1 MTAKTNIAIP
11 DSIHFLVSFRFESF
25 GLSTDDAC
33 RIFSRGELREEGSCL
48 CQRCGAAQNE
58 KHRDHYCF
66 AVHDDFLLKSFASVA
81 IAIRFFCNSD
91 QARRS
96 HGFGAAVGIYVLA
109 DLVSMPSKSIKTL
122 S

>member
-58 KHRDHYCF
+58 KHPDHYCF
-66 AVHDDFLLKSFASVA
+66 AVHDDILLKSFGSVA
-81 IAIRFFCNSD
+81 IAIRPFL
-91 QARRS
+91 QQRPI
-96 HGFGAAVGIYVLA
+96 AALA
-109 DLVSMPSKSIKTL
+109 
-122 S
+122 